1 MSSIFKPNYQLR
13 QSMASIP
20 RPFIWG
26 PGLQWCKWMTSIP
39 LFVVWG
45 HEFSIKKGA
54 GPTFHDMSFGDLDC
68 KLSKCTTSIQQPIC
82 FGI

>member
-26 PGLQWCKWMTSIP
+26 PGLQWIKWMTSIP
-39 LFVVWG
+39 HFVVWG
-45 HEFSIKKGA
+45 HEFSIKKGMA
-54 GPTFHDMSFGDLDC
+54 LHS
-68 KLSKCTTSIQQPIC
+68 TTC
-82 FGI
+82 HLGIWIANN